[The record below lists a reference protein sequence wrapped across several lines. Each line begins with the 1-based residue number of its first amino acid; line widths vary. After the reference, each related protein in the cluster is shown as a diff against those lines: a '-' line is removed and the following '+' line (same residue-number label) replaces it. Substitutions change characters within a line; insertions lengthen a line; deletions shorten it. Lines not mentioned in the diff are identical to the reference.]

1 MLEKIISTSGREAS
15 KECYK
20 CLLKALELNHTVYYA
35 PIPNH
40 ASKVSPEEFADTL
53 KSETEHCRGGAIS
66 KDIKAGIIPFL
77 DEIDASAASIQ
88 SVNTVIVLPSP
99 SSPETQGKQ
108 QEEGEKIVKRKLKG
122 YNTDVYG
129 FHQAI
134 SIAMHHYNRKI
145 DSVCIYGYGGV
156 TLCCVY
162 VLHELLGVD
171 KNKIFITGRNMAKAY
186 ERAEQLGV
194 QAWSASADS
203 PASDYDLFINASP
216 VTDQPLE
223 QAHGF
228 LQTLHHCTSLVFD
241 HEMPG
246 QYLQDYVDVHNNTI
260 QQQTKED
267 IHQELVYI
275 SGYDMYYP
283 QMKRQWH
290 LFLNAYHISPE
301 RIDQE
306 LDALTI
312 HYDSHKEVSRYVWC
326 FVLCFVSTPYPTW
339 MWHSKSC
346 HPRFIKDYFYQS

>member
-1 MLEKIISTSGREAS
+1 MLEKIISTSGRETS
-15 KECYK
+15 KERYK
-20 CLLKALELNHTVYYA
+20 CLLKALELNRTVYYA

-66 KDIKAGIIPFL
+66 KDIKASIIPFL

-108 QEEGEKIVKRKLKG
+108 QEEKQEEGEKIVKRKLKG

-134 SIAMHHYNRKI
+134 SIAMHHYNRTI

-162 VLHELLGVD
+162 VLHELLGVN

-228 LQTLHHCTSLVFD
+228 LQALHHCTSLVFD

-246 QYLQDYVDVHNNTI
+246 QYLRDYVVDIHKNAM
-260 QQQTKED
+260 QQTTEDD

-312 HYDSHKEVSRYVWC
+312 HYDSHKEVSRYVLGGVLYCSC
-326 FVLCFVSTPYPTW
+326 FDTLPDPDVA
-339 MWHSKSC
+339 
-346 HPRFIKDYFYQS
+346 Q